1 MYYLSFSGTTVFRK
15 IMQHIFFQE
24 VSIFNK
30 RLINNISCFKL
41 NLFDLKLKI
50 LNSDW
55 RQEIVA
61 IAFKKK
67 SFTWHTQNIIWEM
80 FKVLEYFLDISP
92 FFHEHFALI
101 THSFVSTKIWKFYT
115 NLMRQ
120 PVRHLF
126 SHLVIFFC

>member
-67 SFTWHTQNIIWEM
+67 
-80 FKVLEYFLDISP
+80 K
-92 FFHEHFALI
+92 FHV
-101 THSFVSTKIWKFYT
+101 THPKYYLGNV
-115 NLMRQ
+115 
-120 PVRHLF
+120 
-126 SHLVIFFC
+126 